1 MRNGFLLKLRPGC
14 AEEYRVRH
22 AAIQADVLRALRN
35 AGVTDYTIWLDSHSG
50 LLFALR
56 RIDTRERLA
65 GLRQDPA
72 FRRWQE
78 HMADLLEQEPDGGG
92 PVSIPLQELFHM
104 E

>member
-1 MRNGFLLKLRPGC
+1 M
-14 AEEYRVRH
+14 
-22 AAIQADVLRALRN
+22 LRALRN

-50 LLFALR
+50 LLFAQR

-65 GLRQDPA
+65 GLRQDTA